1 MFKPTQKE
9 NVESKT
15 NSKPGFLVKV
25 QNDQRQQEEK
35 KKKENPS
42 PKKGGGGG
50 GEGLKLIEAC
60 FPYISVRQKRSP
72 F

>member
-42 PKKGGGGG
+42 PKKRG